1 MVNKVEASIWLEFQL
16 DLTLKFNIKTFDVL
30 DKNVYDSQNLIK
42 IIINYVLQLQ
52 LSKDAA
58 IYQRLIRFDF
68 VDHLIVCNFEVSFWL
83 WIILYDFGKIRVYSL
98 AKR

>member
-1 MVNKVEASIWLEFQL
+1 M
-16 DLTLKFNIKTFDVL
+16 L

-68 VDHLIVCNFEVSFWL
+68 VDHLIVCNFEVSF
-83 WIILYDFGKIRVYSL
+83 
-98 AKR
+98 